1 MFKNKTLTFVVFF
14 GLCCGLAGCTSLQ
27 KKFVRKKNLEKKSKK
42 HPILVA
48 YDAKNADGPQPEG
61 LYKKRYFFWKTWHL
75 ELVNRLDMNYKK
87 RTLCFD
93 RSLQKLVEVQKYLN
107 EQKKEDLEKLIV
119 RLKALEPAV
128 KRKKNLS
135 STDLNKL
142 KRSLDKIRRQIEANF
157 GYLDVKDSLIIPQES
172 VF

>member
-1 MFKNKTLTFVVFF
+1 MSKNKILNLIVLVF
-14 GLCCGLAGCTSLQ
+14 LCSSTAGCASLQ
-27 KKFVRKKNLEKKSKK
+27 KKFVRKKNLEKKQKK
-42 HPILVA
+42 HHVLVA
-48 YDAKNADGPQPEG
+48 YDAKQETPQAEG

-93 RSLQKLVEVQKYLN
+93 RALQKLIEMQEFLN
-107 EQKKEDLEKLIV
+107 EQKKEDLEILIS

-128 KRKKNLS
+128 KKNKNLLQ
-135 STDLNKL
+135 TDLNKL
-142 KRSLDKIRRQIEANF
+142 KRSLEKIRRQIEANF
-157 GYLDVKDSLIIPQES
+157 GYLDVKDSLVIPQGK

>member
-1 MFKNKTLTFVVFF
+1 MSKNKILNIIFLIF
-14 GLCCGLAGCTSLQ
+14 LCCSAIGCASLQ
-27 KKFVRKKNLEKKSKK
+27 KKFVRKKNLEKKQKK

-48 YDAKNADGPQPEG
+48 YDKTTEAPQAEG

-93 RSLQKLVEVQKYLN
+93 RALQKLVEMQEYLN
-107 EQKKEDLEKLIV
+107 DQKKEDLEPLII
-119 RLKALEPAV
+119 RLKALEPAI
-128 KRKKNLS
+128 KKNKNLLQ
-135 STDLNKL
+135 TDLNKL
-142 KRSLDKIRRQIEANF
+142 KRSLEKIQRQIEANF
-157 GYLDVKDSLIIPQES
+157 GYLDVKDSLVIPQGK